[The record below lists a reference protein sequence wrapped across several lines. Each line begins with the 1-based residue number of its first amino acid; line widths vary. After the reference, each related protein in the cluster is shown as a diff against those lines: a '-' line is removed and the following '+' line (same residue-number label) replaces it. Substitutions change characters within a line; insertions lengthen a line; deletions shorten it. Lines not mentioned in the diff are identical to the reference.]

1 MSGFF
6 NLGSI
11 IMGVISWII
20 PVLSVYLYKK
30 GHKLNLLL

>member
-11 IMGVISWII
+11 IMGVSSWII
-20 PVLSVYLYKK
+20 PVLSVL
-30 GHKLNLLL
+30 LNNESR

>member
-6 NLGSI
+6 YLGSI

-20 PVLSVYLYKK
+20 PVLSVL
-30 GHKLNLLL
+30 LNNEW

>member
-20 PVLSVYLYKK
+20 PVLSVL
-30 GHKLNLLL
+30 LNNER

>member
-11 IMGVISWII
+11 IMEVISWII
-20 PVLSVYLYKK
+20 PVLSVL
-30 GHKLNLLL
+30 LNNER